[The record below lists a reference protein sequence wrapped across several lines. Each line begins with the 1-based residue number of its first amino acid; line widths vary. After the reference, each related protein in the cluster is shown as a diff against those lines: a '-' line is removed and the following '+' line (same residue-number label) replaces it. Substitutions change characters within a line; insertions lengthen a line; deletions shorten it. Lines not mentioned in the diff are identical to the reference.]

1 MSTGLDTSAALALC
15 KHFEGFSAKPYLCP
29 ANVWTIGYGST
40 YYENNRKVTP
50 SDAPVTKERAEELLR
65 YEIAHTYLPGVLRYC
80 PSLAAFPGPLN
91 AAVDF
96 VYNLG
101 VGRLQ
106 TSTLRRRLN
115 EHDWDEAKNELKK
128 WVRGGGRILPGL
140 VKRRDAEC
148 ALIG

>member
-1 MSTGLDTSAALALC
+1 MDTTQALNLC
-15 KHFEGFSAKPYLCP
+15 KVFEGFSAKPYLCP

-40 YYENNRKVTP
+40 YYENGRKVTP
-50 SDAPVTKERAEELLR
+50 NDLPVTKERAEELLR

-80 PSLAAFPGPLN
+80 PNLAAHPGPLN

-106 TSTLRRRLN
+106 TSTLRRRLVA
-115 EHDWDEAKNELKK
+115 EDWDEARSELRK

-140 VKRRDAEC
+140 VKRREAEC
-148 ALIG
+148 ALLPA

>member
-1 MSTGLDTSAALALC
+1 MTATLDTAQALNLC
-15 KHFEGFSAKPYLCP
+15 KFFEGFSAKPYLCP

-40 YYENNRKVTP
+40 YYENGRKVTP
-50 SDAPVTKERAEELLR
+50 SDLPISKERAEELLR
-65 YEIAHTYLPGVLRYC
+65 YEIAHTYLPGVLRHC
-80 PSLAAFPGPLN
+80 PNLAAHQGPLN

-106 TSTLRRRLN
+106 TSTLRRRLAA
-115 EHDWDEAKNELKK
+115 EDWDEAKTELRK

-140 VKRRDAEC
+140 VKRREAEC
-148 ALIG
+148 ALLG